1 LSIFYKLNRTKR
13 SDLYFDDDE
22 ISIQI
27 VYYFKGK
34 RVPFSTSVKVK
45 TKDWDKNW
53 RKTRTNH
60 PILKTDKDYKHKNLL
75 LEQEW
80 RNLKDVIFKI
90 QKDDK
95 EPIVDLVKSNLRLKS
110 VERVQKT
117 TSDIYFEILFN
128 QYYSWIDSDEY
139 LIETRNSKSYVRSLI
154 GSIKDIISYT
164 KKHQFKNNIKLLTT
178 DIDKEY
184 VVGLLKYCE
193 SKGLQPSTIKKR
205 IKILVS
211 FSKWL
216 EEEHKIRFIV
226 PKPKNENK
234 GVQKSIIWLNNNE
247 LTKIFEFKEFEIENP
262 NHEKHLTYNKKEVEF
277 IYDKMRDERGGDTIK
292 YTSYEV
298 YKDML
303 LFLCGTGMRF
313 GDMSNIKVED
323 FKTIGENNYKREGF
337 QKGEFVFTPQKTRRE
352 VRIPTTHMVFEI
364 YKKYVKNRG
373 IGMYLFPRT
382 NYGNPISNQKFNKHI
397 KQICKIIG
405 LNRPIK
411 KPIYDWSNNI
421 VDGSDKI
428 YKLWEV
434 ITSHI
439 GRRTMIRTYVDIGYD
454 RKTIMSI
461 TGHRDYKTLDVYYET
476 TERDRFKFNHLLHSF
491 VLENDKEQKKDEK
504 QIKTDNKDQ
513 LFELYKQGKLTW
525 EQLGSLLNN

>member
-1 LSIFYKLNRTKR
+1 MSIFYKLNRTKR

-95 EPIVDLVKSNLRLKS
+95 EPIVDLVKSHLRLKS

-193 SKGLQPSTIKKR
+193 SKGLQPSTIK
-205 IKILVS
+205 I
-211 FSKWL
+211 
-216 EEEHKIRFIV
+216 IV
-226 PKPKNENK
+226 VN
-234 GVQKSIIWLNNNE
+234 
-247 LTKIFEFKEFEIENP
+247 F
-262 NHEKHLTYNKKEVEF
+262 
-277 IYDKMRDERGGDTIK
+277 
-292 YTSYEV
+292 
-298 YKDML
+298 
-303 LFLCGTGMRF
+303 
-313 GDMSNIKVED
+313 
-323 FKTIGENNYKREGF
+323 
-337 QKGEFVFTPQKTRRE
+337 
-352 VRIPTTHMVFEI
+352 
-364 YKKYVKNRG
+364 
-373 IGMYLFPRT
+373 
-382 NYGNPISNQKFNKHI
+382 
-397 KQICKIIG
+397 
-405 LNRPIK
+405 
-411 KPIYDWSNNI
+411 
-421 VDGSDKI
+421 
-428 YKLWEV
+428 
-434 ITSHI
+434 
-439 GRRTMIRTYVDIGYD
+439 
-454 RKTIMSI
+454 
-461 TGHRDYKTLDVYYET
+461 DY
-476 TERDRFKFNHLLHSF
+476 
-491 VLENDKEQKKDEK
+491 
-504 QIKTDNKDQ
+504 
-513 LFELYKQGKLTW
+513 
-525 EQLGSLLNN
+525 